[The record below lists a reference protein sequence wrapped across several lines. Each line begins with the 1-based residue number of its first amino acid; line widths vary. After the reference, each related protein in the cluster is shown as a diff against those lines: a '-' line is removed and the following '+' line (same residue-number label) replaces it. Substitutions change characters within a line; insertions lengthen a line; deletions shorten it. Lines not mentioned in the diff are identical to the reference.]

1 MENPMNSSLY
11 RSRRERLI
19 GGVCGG
25 IGEYLH
31 MDASLVRVFF
41 VLLAFTTGIGWLL
54 YLILW
59 VAVPYEGDGV
69 FGSPATIHT
78 GVAEMTAKAQALGDD
93 VRQTAARPSRQ
104 IGVVIGAT
112 LVLIGALAL
121 LRNLG
126 IPGLGWLNEGLIWPI
141 LLLGGGI
148 ALVWRLPRG

>member
-1 MENPMNSSLY
+1 MNSSLY
-11 RSRRERLI
+11 RSQRERLI

-25 IGEYLH
+25 IGEYLRV
-31 MDASLVRVFF
+31 DPALVRVFF

-59 VAVPYEGDGV
+59 AAVPYEGEGR
-69 FGSPATIHT
+69 FGSSATIHT
-78 GVAEMTAKAQALGDD
+78 GVAEMTAKAQTLGED

-112 LVLIGALAL
+112 LVLVGALAL

-126 IPGLGWLNEGLIWPI
+126 IPGLSWLNEGLVWPI
-141 LLLGGGI
+141 LLLVGGI
-148 ALVWRLPRG
+148 VLVWRLPRG

>member
-1 MENPMNSSLY
+1 MNSSLY

-25 IGEYLH
+25 IGEYLRI
-31 MDASLVRVFF
+31 DPALVRLFF

-59 VAVPYEGDGV
+59 AAVPYVGEGS
-69 FGSPATIHT
+69 FGSASTIHT
-78 GVAEMTAKAQALGDD
+78 GVAEITAKAQTLGDD
-93 VRQTAARPSRQ
+93 VRQTAARPSPQ
-104 IGVVIGAT
+104 IGVVVGAM

-141 LLLGGGI
+141 LLLVGGI
-148 ALVWRLPRG
+148 VLVWRLPRE